1 MWFSQ
6 RRQPMRIVRFGR
18 LGRAGWVETLLA
30 CLLTVTVG
38 LMLACG
44 GGGGGGGGGGN
55 LTDTTPPTIG
65 SLAVSPSLLT
75 VGIEAHISAEVS
87 DAESGVQAVIAVVIY
102 PDNSQAPVVLSP
114 SGDGTTYTGTFTAQW
129 TPSGSTG
136 EARVVLQATDKAG
149 NRASREQSVRT
160 VGLPP
165 SPPF

>member
-1 MWFSQ
+1 
-6 RRQPMRIVRFGR
+6 MRIVRFGR
-18 LGRAGWVETLLA
+18 LGRARRVETLLA

-38 LMLACG
+38 LMLAC
-44 GGGGGGGGGGN
+44 GGGGGGGGN

-75 VGIEAHISAEVS
+75 VGIEAHISAEVF

-102 PDNSQAPVVLSP
+102 PDNSQAPVALSP

-136 EARVVLQATDKAG
+136 DARVVLQATDKAG

>member
-6 RRQPMRIVRFGR
+6 RRQPITIVRFGR
-18 LGRAGWVETLLA
+18 LGRVGQVETLLSF
-30 CLLTVTVG
+30 LLALAVV

-44 GGGGGGGGGGN
+44 GGGGGGGGGGI
-55 LTDTTPPTIG
+55 TDTTPPSIG

-102 PDNSQAPVVLSP
+102 PDNSQAPVALSP

-136 EARVVLQATDKAG
+136 DARVVLQATDKAG